1 MSARAANSRRMRTL
15 GYRLFDADTHY
26 YEPDDCFTRHIEAR
40 FSPQTHLRLPAA
52 GTAGRSRMTAL
63 LP

>member
-1 MSARAANSRRMRTL
+1 MRTL